1 MFRYDCRGHLY
12 RLEDFD
18 FSKEKSYQE
27 LSTEEIDVENICD
40 EERYK
45 DLDKD
50 MIEEEILEGEGIYF
64 VSAIMVD
71 VSRLCFL
78 FLISNYMLFVI
89 SFTLFS
95 FVEY

>member
-18 FSKEKSYQE
+18 FSNEKSYQE
-27 LSTEEIDVENICD
+27 LTAEEIDVENICD

-50 MIEEEILEGEGIYF
+50 MIEEEILEGEVFYF
-64 VSAIMVD
+64 CHYGY
-71 VSRLCFL
+71 CFQV
-78 FLISNYMLFVI
+78 MLSLPLQQVCVI
-89 SFTLFS
+89 CYFFHS
-95 FVEY
+95 V

>member
-27 LSTEEIDVENICD
+27 LSTEEVDVENICD

-50 MIEEEILEGEGIYF
+50 MIEEEILEGERYLFCFSHYGCCFQIVFSLPHQQLYVICYF
-64 VSAIMVD
+64 FHSV
-71 VSRLCFL
+71 
-78 FLISNYMLFVI
+78 
-89 SFTLFS
+89 
-95 FVEY
+95 

>member
-64 VSAIMVD
+64 VSAIMVMFPD
-71 VSRLCFL
+71 CAFSSSSATICYLL
-78 FLISNYMLFVI
+78 FLSLC
-89 SFTLFS
+89 LAL
-95 FVEY
+95 